1 MATETD
7 TTTETAETQSSANA
21 TESGTTAT
29 SKTFDLKR
37 FLSSMKLDSEVSNLV
52 PMVSNHLETV
62 TENIRDEDRFISGL
76 AAVLMNIDVTA
87 DKFDKGAVQNLVADI
102 DKLINAQLNEIIHHE
117 KFKNMEA
124 HWRSLN
130 DLILKTNFKAD
141 VMIDFV
147 DVSKEELSSDFDN
160 NAVDITGSALFKK
173 MYIAEYD
180 QYGGKPYGSIIGL
193 YEFNH
198 TPDDEFWLKT
208 MGKVAAAS
216 HSPFIGAVSPKF
228 FGCETVAELSAIKD
242 LAGLMQHPRYGSWNA
257 LRDSEVAAYIG
268 LTLPRY
274 ILRQPYDPD
283 TNPIR
288 NFNFK
293 EEVRGD
299 NNTDYL
305 WGSSAILFAQNMV
318 RSFVNSGWCQY
329 LRGPK
334 GGGLISGLPVHMFN
348 IRGEEEMKIP
358 VEMVIPDHRELEFA
372 NAGFMPLIYRKGFSD
387 ACFFSCQS
395 LKNIK
400 KFKDPKDS
408 ESSQLVANISYT
420 FSITRIAHYVKCIMR
435 DNIGSS
441 ADAPYIASELE
452 KWIFQYVT
460 TIVNPDDLTLRYYPF
475 KAASVEV
482 EERSGM
488 LGWYD
493 CKIAV
498 LPHIQFEGMD
508 VELRLD
514 ARL

>member
-1 MATETD
+1 MATETTN
-7 TTTETAETQSSANA
+7 TTTETKGTKETASAA
-21 TESGTTAT
+21 GETL
-29 SKTFDLKR
+29 DIKR
-37 FLSSMKLDSEVSNLV
+37 FLSSMRLNAEVSDLK
-52 PMVSNHLETV
+52 PMVSNNLETV
-62 TENIRDEDRFISGL
+62 AEDIRDEDRFISGM
-76 AAVLMNIDVTA
+76 AAVLMNIDFTA
-87 DKFDKGAVQNLVADI
+87 DKFDKGAVQNLIAEI
-102 DKLINAQLNEIIHHE
+102 DGLINAQLNQIIHHE
-117 KFKNMEA
+117 NFKSMEA
-124 HWRSLN
+124 IWRGLN
-130 DLILKTNFKAD
+130 DLVLNTNFKAD
-141 VMIDFV
+141 VMLDMIDV
-147 DVSKEELSSDFDN
+147 GKDELFSDFDS

-173 MYIAEYD
+173 VYSAEYD

-198 TPDDEFWLKT
+198 TPDDEFWLKI

-216 HSPFIGAVSPKF
+216 HAPFISSVSPQF
-228 FGCETVAELSAIKD
+228 FGCESIQELASIKD
-242 LAGLMQHPRYGSWNA
+242 LAGLMQHPRYGSWDA

-274 ILRQPYDPD
+274 ILRLPYDPE
-283 TNPIR
+283 TNPLR

-299 NNTDYL
+299 NNEDYL
-305 WGSSAILFAQNMV
+305 WGNSSVLFAKNMI
-318 RSFVNSGWCQY
+318 RSFVGSGWCQY

-334 GGGLISGLPVHMFN
+334 GGGLISGLPVHTFN
-348 IRGEEEMKIP
+348 IRGENEIKVP
-358 VEMVIPDHRELEFA
+358 VEMVIPDYRELDFA

-395 LKNIK
+395 LKKTK

-408 ESSQLVANISYT
+408 ENSQLVANISYT

-441 ADAPYIASELE
+441 ADAPYIQTTLNDWMS
-452 KWIFQYVT
+452 QYIT
-460 TIVNPDDLTLRYYPF
+460 TVVNPDNLTLRYYPF

-488 LGWYD
+488 IGWYD
-493 CKIAV
+493 CSIAV